1 MRHLNNIDDYGVNLL
16 ALRDRAIKE
25 GLTELVEVF
34 TKAIDKAIDGQ
45 STWYTKIC
53 QEIGFMM
60 MNTGMDALRIDP
72 KHLLS
77 LYTEGTN

>member
-45 STWYTKIC
+45 PTWYTKIC
-53 QEIGFMM
+53 QDIGFVM

-77 LYTEGTN
+77 LYTESTN